1 MFEKQQWFANNLEMA
16 EMAKVFAQSAY
27 LCLPIWTSSLK
38 FFGCSASSASSA
50 TVTTLRSQV
59 HRPGQPE
66 AATWDGQEAYLPGPS
81 CDHSNRM
88 RWQVY
93 SMRNTNVH
101 CKKHANGYVRIMD
114 LVMFDAFL
122 GVDGCSVTKRV
133 TTIWV
138 SNHT

>member
-1 MFEKQQWFANNLEMA
+1 MFWKAAMANNLEMA

-38 FFGCSASSASSA
+38 FFGCSASYASSASSA

-59 HRPGQPE
+59 HPPGQPE

-93 SMRNTNVH
+93 RMRNTNVH
-101 CKKHANGYVRIMD
+101 CKKHMQMD
-114 LVMFDAFL
+114 T
-122 GVDGCSVTKRV
+122 CE
-133 TTIWV
+133 
-138 SNHT
+138 